1 MRIYTEKELN
11 EIKSEIDLEK
21 YQRMEY
27 GGKFKNEIIDPQ
39 LADIIAFSK
48 KLEPIA
54 KNDILLAKK
63 LFEYSYFQNLTNKE
77 ANDERVWVT
86 MTHEYFREYSYARWI
101 KGKEL
106 TPSVLN
112 QRLFKAGKMMYNRNA
127 VARLWWI
134 TSQTMDE
141 TLDNPYKYT
150 EMLFSNTQ
158 FDQSI
163 MESTVS
169 KNKVIL
175 CNLLKAICKVSAEVK
190 EISGADIKLIM
201 PQVNKVGG
209 TYILDTLDADY
220 FEELIIDVLEKND
233 RLSSKKKFG
242 FKIPGSKTE

>member
-11 EIKSEIDLEK
+11 EIKSEIDIEK
-21 YQRMEY
+21 YQNMEY
-27 GGKFKNEIIDPQ
+27 GGKFENENPEPQ
-39 LADIIAFSK
+39 LLDAIAYSK
-48 KLEPIA
+48 QLEPVA
-54 KNDILLAKK
+54 KSDILLAKR
-63 LFEYSYFQNLTNKE
+63 LFELDYFKNLTNKE

-101 KGKEL
+101 KGKNL
-106 TPSVLN
+106 TPNVLT
-112 QRLFKAGKMMYNRNA
+112 QRLFKSGKLLYNRNSI
-127 VARLWWI
+127 ARLWWI
-134 TSQTMDE
+134 TSQTKDE
-141 TLDNPYKYT
+141 NLENPYKYT

-169 KNKVIL
+169 KNGDIL
-175 CNLLKAICKVSAEVK
+175 RNLLKAICKVSDEVK
-190 EISGADIKLIM
+190 EITGADIKLIM

-233 RLSSKKKFG
+233 RLSNKKKFG